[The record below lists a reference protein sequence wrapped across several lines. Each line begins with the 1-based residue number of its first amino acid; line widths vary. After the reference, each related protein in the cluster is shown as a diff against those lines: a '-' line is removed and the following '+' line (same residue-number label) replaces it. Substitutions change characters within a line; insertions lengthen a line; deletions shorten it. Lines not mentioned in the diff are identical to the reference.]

1 MQFALQNLTF
11 GHRGKPLL
19 PPLTLTLESGQLV
32 ALIGRNGSGKSTL
45 LQTLAGL
52 LPSLTGQMRI
62 KTSGRHCPESTLH
75 AGAHSIVGKVQQSG
89 VQPLCEESSSGATTQ
104 EEWIIDFSSLS
115 PAERARWVSIVLP
128 TTPEIPP
135 LTVLEVVQLGRLPHR
150 HASLSQR
157 DEPAFV
163 DIVPHRHASLSQRDE
178 PTFVDSVLHRHASLS
193 QRDEPTFVDSVLHR
207 HASLSQRDEPTFV
220 DSVLHRCGI
229 AHLASRP
236 MHALSD
242 GQRQRVMLARAVAQD
257 TPIMLLDEPTNF
269 LDFQATQ
276 EVFTLLHQLAH
287 EEQKLVIVA
296 THHLD
301 WAKREADKTLE
312 IRH

>member
-52 LPSLTGQMRI
+52 LPSLAGQMMI

-75 AGAHSIVGKVQQSG
+75 ADAHSIVGKVQQSG
-89 VQPLCEESSSGATTQ
+89 GQPLCEESSSGATTQ
-104 EEWIIDFSSLS
+104 EEWNIDFSSLS

-128 TTPEIPP
+128 TTPEVPP

-157 DEPAFV
+157 DAT
-163 DIVPHRHASLSQRDE
+163 
-178 PTFVDSVLHRHASLS
+178 TFVDSVLHRHASLA
-193 QRDEPTFVDSVLHR
+193 QRDATTFVDN
-207 HASLSQRDEPTFV
+207 
-220 DSVLHRCGI
+220 VLHRCGI

-257 TPIMLLDEPTNF
+257 TPIILLDEPTNF

-276 EVFTLLHQLAH
+276 EVFQLLSHLAH

-301 WAKREADKTLE
+301 WAKREADKTLDV
-312 IRH
+312 RR

>member
-52 LPSLTGQMRI
+52 LPSLAGQMMI

-75 AGAHSIVGKVQQSG
+75 ADAHSIVGKVQQSG
-89 VQPLCEESSSGATTQ
+89 GQPLCEESSSGATTQ
-104 EEWIIDFSSLS
+104 EEWNIDFSSLS

-157 DEPAFV
+157 DAT
-163 DIVPHRHASLSQRDE
+163 
-178 PTFVDSVLHRHASLS
+178 TFVDSVLHRHASLA
-193 QRDEPTFVDSVLHR
+193 QRDATTFVDN
-207 HASLSQRDEPTFV
+207 
-220 DSVLHRCGI
+220 VLHRCGI

-276 EVFTLLHQLAH
+276 EVFQLLHQLAH

-301 WAKREADKTLE
+301 WAKREADKTLDV
-312 IRH
+312 RR

>member
-52 LPSLTGQMRI
+52 LPSLAGQMMI

-75 AGAHSIVGKVQQSG
+75 ADAHSIVGKVQQSG

-128 TTPEIPP
+128 TTPEVPP

-157 DEPAFV
+157 DAT
-163 DIVPHRHASLSQRDE
+163 
-178 PTFVDSVLHRHASLS
+178 TFVDSVLHRHASLA
-193 QRDEPTFVDSVLHR
+193 QRDATTFVDN
-207 HASLSQRDEPTFV
+207 
-220 DSVLHRCGI
+220 VLHRCGI

-257 TPIMLLDEPTNF
+257 TPILLLDEPTNF

-276 EVFTLLHQLAH
+276 EVFQLLSQLAH

-301 WAKREADKTLE
+301 WAQHHAHPVLQL
-312 IRH
+312 

>member
-52 LPSLTGQMRI
+52 LPSLAGQMMI
-62 KTSGRHCPESTLH
+62 KSSGRHCPEPTLH
-75 AGAHSIVGKVQQSG
+75 ADAHSIVGKVQQSG

-157 DEPAFV
+157 DAT
-163 DIVPHRHASLSQRDE
+163 
-178 PTFVDSVLHRHASLS
+178 TFVDSVLHRHASLA
-193 QRDEPTFVDSVLHR
+193 QRDATTFVDN
-207 HASLSQRDEPTFV
+207 
-220 DSVLHRCGI
+220 VLHRCGI

-276 EVFTLLHQLAH
+276 EVFQLLHQLAH

-301 WAKREADKTLE
+301 WAKREADKTLDV
-312 IRH
+312 RR

>member
-1 MQFALQNLTF
+1 MQFALRNLTF

-52 LPSLTGQMRI
+52 LPSLAGQMMI

-75 AGAHSIVGKVQQSG
+75 ADVHSIVGKVQQSG

-104 EEWIIDFSSLS
+104 EEWNLDFSSLS

-128 TTPEIPP
+128 TTPEVPP

-157 DEPAFV
+157 DEP
-163 DIVPHRHASLSQRDE
+163 
-178 PTFVDSVLHRHASLS
+178 TFVDSMLHRHASLS
-193 QRDEPTFVDSVLHR
+193 QRDEP
-207 HASLSQRDEPTFV
+207 AFV

-276 EVFTLLHQLAH
+276 EVFQLLHQLAH

-312 IRH
+312 IRR

>member
-52 LPSLTGQMRI
+52 LPSLAGQMMI

-75 AGAHSIVGKVQQSG
+75 ADVHSIVGKVQQSG

-128 TTPEIPP
+128 TTPEVPP
-135 LTVLEVVQLGRLPHR
+135 LTVQEVVQLGRLPHR

-157 DEPAFV
+157 DEPA
-163 DIVPHRHASLSQRDE
+163 
-178 PTFVDSVLHRHASLS
+178 
-193 QRDEPTFVDSVLHR
+193 
-207 HASLSQRDEPTFV
+207 FV

-242 GQRQRVMLARAVAQD
+242 GQRQRVRLARGVAQD
-257 TPIMLLDEPTNF
+257 SPSMLLAGPPYF
-269 LDFQATQ
+269 LDFHATE
-276 EVFTLLHQLAH
+276 EVVQLLPQGAH

-301 WAKREADKTLE
+301 WAQHHAHPVLQL
-312 IRH
+312 

>member
-1 MQFALQNLTF
+1 MQFALRNLTF

-52 LPSLTGQMRI
+52 LPSLAGQMMI
-62 KTSGRHCPESTLH
+62 KTSGRHCPEPTLH
-75 AGAHSIVGKVQQSG
+75 ADAHSIVGKVQQSG

-104 EEWIIDFSSLS
+104 EQWIIDFSSLS

-128 TTPEIPP
+128 TTPEVPP

-157 DEPAFV
+157 DATTFV
-163 DIVPHRHASLSQRDE
+163 DSVLHHHASLSQRDE
-178 PTFVDSVLHRHASLS
+178 PTFVDN
-193 QRDEPTFVDSVLHR
+193 
-207 HASLSQRDEPTFV
+207 
-220 DSVLHRCGI
+220 VLHRCGI

-276 EVFTLLHQLAH
+276 EVFQLLSHLAH
-287 EEQKLVIVA
+287 EEKKLIIVA

-312 IRH
+312 IRR

>member
-1 MQFALQNLTF
+1 MQFALRNLTF

-52 LPSLTGQMRI
+52 LPSLAGQMMI

-75 AGAHSIVGKVQQSG
+75 ADAHSIVGKVQQSG

-104 EEWIIDFSSLS
+104 EEWVIDFSSLS

-157 DEPAFV
+157 DETV
-163 DIVPHRHASLSQRDE
+163 
-178 PTFVDSVLHRHASLS
+178 FVDSVLHRHASLS
-193 QRDEPTFVDSVLHR
+193 QRDATTFVDN
-207 HASLSQRDEPTFV
+207 
-220 DSVLHRCGI
+220 VLHRCGI

-257 TPIMLLDEPTNF
+257 TPLMLLDEPTNF

-276 EVFTLLHQLAH
+276 EVFQLLSHLAH
-287 EEQKLVIVA
+287 EEKKLVIVA

-301 WAKREADKTLE
+301 WAKREADKTLDV
-312 IRH
+312 RN

>member
-19 PPLTLTLESGQLV
+19 PPLTLTFESGQLV

-52 LPSLTGQMRI
+52 LPSLAGQMMI
-62 KTSGRHCPESTLH
+62 KSSGRHCSESTLH
-75 AGAHSIVGKVQQSG
+75 ADAHSIVGKVQQSG

-128 TTPEIPP
+128 TTPEVPP

-157 DEPAFV
+157 DAT
-163 DIVPHRHASLSQRDE
+163 
-178 PTFVDSVLHRHASLS
+178 TFVDSVLHH
-193 QRDEPTFVDSVLHR
+193 

-229 AHLASRP
+229 AHLASRS

-276 EVFTLLHQLAH
+276 EVFQLLSHLAH

-312 IRH
+312 IRC

>member
-52 LPSLTGQMRI
+52 LPSLAGQMMI
-62 KTSGRHCPESTLH
+62 KTSGRHCPEPTLH
-75 AGAHSIVGKVQQSG
+75 ADAHSIVGKVQQSG
-89 VQPLCEESSSGATTQ
+89 VQSLCEESSSGATTQ
-104 EEWIIDFSSLS
+104 EEWNLDFSALS

-128 TTPEIPP
+128 TTPEVPP

-157 DEPAFV
+157 DETA
-163 DIVPHRHASLSQRDE
+163 
-178 PTFVDSVLHRHASLS
+178 FVDSVLPRHASLA
-193 QRDEPTFVDSVLHR
+193 QRDAT
-207 HASLSQRDEPTFV
+207 TFV

-276 EVFTLLHQLAH
+276 EVFQLLSHLAH
-287 EEQKLVIVA
+287 EEQKLIIVA

-301 WAKREADKTLE
+301 WAQHHAHPVLQL
-312 IRH
+312 

>member
-1 MQFALQNLTF
+1 MQFALRNLTF

-19 PPLTLTLESGQLV
+19 PPLTLTFESGQLV

-52 LPSLTGQMRI
+52 LPSLAGQMMI
-62 KTSGRHCPESTLH
+62 KSSGRHCPESTLH
-75 AGAHSIVGKVQQSG
+75 ADAHSIVGKVQQSG

-104 EEWIIDFSSLS
+104 EEWNIDFSSLS
-115 PAERARWVSIVLP
+115 PAERARWVSIILP

-157 DEPAFV
+157 DEPA
-163 DIVPHRHASLSQRDE
+163 
-178 PTFVDSVLHRHASLS
+178 
-193 QRDEPTFVDSVLHR
+193 FVDSVLHR

-276 EVFTLLHQLAH
+276 EVFQLLSHLAH

-301 WAKREADKTLE
+301 WAQHHAHPVLQL
-312 IRH
+312 

>member
-62 KTSGRHCPESTLH
+62 KTSGRHCPEPTLH
-75 AGAHSIVGKVQQSG
+75 ADAHSIVGKVQQSG

-163 DIVPHRHASLSQRDE
+163 DSVLHHHASLAQRDE
-178 PTFVDSVLHRHASLS
+178 PG
-193 QRDEPTFVDSVLHR
+193 
-207 HASLSQRDEPTFV
+207 FV

-312 IRH
+312 IRC

>member
-1 MQFALQNLTF
+1 MQFALRNLTF
-11 GHRGKPLL
+11 GHRGNPLL

-52 LPSLTGQMRI
+52 LPSLAGQMMI

-75 AGAHSIVGKVQQSG
+75 ADAHSIVGKVQQSG

-104 EEWIIDFSSLS
+104 EEWNIDFSSLS

-128 TTPEIPP
+128 TTPEVPP
-135 LTVLEVVQLGRLPHR
+135 LTVLEVVQLGRL
-150 HASLSQR
+150 
-157 DEPAFV
+157 
-163 DIVPHRHASLSQRDE
+163 PHRHASLSQRDE

-193 QRDEPTFVDSVLHR
+193 QRDATTFVDN
-207 HASLSQRDEPTFV
+207 
-220 DSVLHRCGI
+220 VLHRCGI

-276 EVFTLLHQLAH
+276 EVFQLLHQLVH

-312 IRH
+312 IRR

>member
-1 MQFALQNLTF
+1 MQFALRNLTF

-52 LPSLTGQMRI
+52 LPSLAGQMMI
-62 KTSGRHCPESTLH
+62 KTSGRHCLESTLH

-89 VQPLCEESSSGATTQ
+89 GQPLCEESSSGATTQ
-104 EEWIIDFSSLS
+104 EQWIIDFSSLS

-128 TTPEIPP
+128 TTPEVPP
-135 LTVLEVVQLGRLPHR
+135 LTVQEVVQLGRLPHR

-157 DEPAFV
+157 DETA
-163 DIVPHRHASLSQRDE
+163 
-178 PTFVDSVLHRHASLS
+178 FVDSVLPRHASLA
-193 QRDEPTFVDSVLHR
+193 QRDAT
-207 HASLSQRDEPTFV
+207 TFV

-276 EVFTLLHQLAH
+276 EVFQLLHQLAH

-301 WAKREADKTLE
+301 WAQHHAHPVLQL
-312 IRH
+312 

>member
-52 LPSLTGQMRI
+52 LPSLAGQMMI

-75 AGAHSIVGKVQQSG
+75 ADAHSIVGKVQQSG

-157 DEPAFV
+157 DAT
-163 DIVPHRHASLSQRDE
+163 
-178 PTFVDSVLHRHASLS
+178 TFVDSVLHRHASLA
-193 QRDEPTFVDSVLHR
+193 QRDATTFVDN
-207 HASLSQRDEPTFV
+207 
-220 DSVLHRCGI
+220 VLHRCGI

-276 EVFTLLHQLAH
+276 EVFQLLHQLAH

-301 WAKREADKTLE
+301 WAKREADKTLDV
-312 IRH
+312 RR

>member
-1 MQFALQNLTF
+1 MQFALRNLTL

-52 LPSLTGQMRI
+52 LPSLAGQMMI
-62 KTSGRHCPESTLH
+62 KTSGRHCPEPTLH
-75 AGAHSIVGKVQQSG
+75 ADAHSIVGKVQQSG
-89 VQPLCEESSSGATTQ
+89 VQSLCEESSSGATTQ
-104 EEWIIDFSSLS
+104 EEWNLDFSALS

-128 TTPEIPP
+128 TTPEVPP
-135 LTVLEVVQLGRLPHR
+135 LTVQEVVQLGRLPHR

-157 DEPAFV
+157 DETA
-163 DIVPHRHASLSQRDE
+163 
-178 PTFVDSVLHRHASLS
+178 FVDSVLHRHASLS
-193 QRDEPTFVDSVLHR
+193 QRDATV
-207 HASLSQRDEPTFV
+207 FV

-276 EVFTLLHQLAH
+276 EVFQLLHQLAH

-312 IRH
+312 IRR

>member
-1 MQFALQNLTF
+1 MQFALRNLTF

-52 LPSLTGQMRI
+52 LPSLAGQMMI
-62 KTSGRHCPESTLH
+62 KTSGRHCPEPTLH
-75 AGAHSIVGKVQQSG
+75 ADAHSIVGKVQQSE

-104 EEWIIDFSSLS
+104 EQWIIDFSSLS

-128 TTPEIPP
+128 TTPEVPP

-157 DEPAFV
+157 DAT
-163 DIVPHRHASLSQRDE
+163 
-178 PTFVDSVLHRHASLS
+178 TFVDSVLHRHASLS
-193 QRDEPTFVDSVLHR
+193 QRDAT
-207 HASLSQRDEPTFV
+207 AFV

-257 TPIMLLDEPTNF
+257 TPLMLLDEPTNF

-276 EVFTLLHQLAH
+276 EVFQLLSHLAH
-287 EEQKLVIVA
+287 EEKKLVIVA

-301 WAKREADKTLE
+301 WAQHHAHPVLQL
-312 IRH
+312 

>member
-75 AGAHSIVGKVQQSG
+75 ADAHSIVGKVQQSG
-89 VQPLCEESSSGATTQ
+89 GQPLCEESSSGATTQ

-128 TTPEIPP
+128 TTPEVPP

-157 DEPAFV
+157 DATVFV
-163 DIVPHRHASLSQRDE
+163 DSVPHRHASLSQRDE
-178 PTFVDSVLHRHASLS
+178 TA
-193 QRDEPTFVDSVLHR
+193 
-207 HASLSQRDEPTFV
+207 FV

-276 EVFTLLHQLAH
+276 EVFQLLSHLAH

-312 IRH
+312 IRC

>member
-52 LPSLTGQMRI
+52 LPSLAGQMMI

-75 AGAHSIVGKVQQSG
+75 ADAHSIVGKVQQSG

-104 EEWIIDFSSLS
+104 EEWNIDFSSLS

-157 DEPAFV
+157 DAT
-163 DIVPHRHASLSQRDE
+163 
-178 PTFVDSVLHRHASLS
+178 TFVDSVLHRHASLA
-193 QRDEPTFVDSVLHR
+193 QRDATTFVDN
-207 HASLSQRDEPTFV
+207 
-220 DSVLHRCGI
+220 VLHRCGI

-276 EVFTLLHQLAH
+276 EVFQLLHQLAH

-301 WAKREADKTLE
+301 WAKREADKTLDV
-312 IRH
+312 RG

>member
-1 MQFALQNLTF
+1 MQFALRNLTF

-19 PPLTLTLESGQLV
+19 PPLTLTFESGQLV

-52 LPSLTGQMRI
+52 LPSLAGQMMI
-62 KTSGRHCPESTLH
+62 KSSGRHCPESTLH
-75 AGAHSIVGKVQQSG
+75 ADAHSIVGKVQQSG

-104 EEWIIDFSSLS
+104 EEWNIDFSSLS
-115 PAERARWVSIVLP
+115 PAERARWVSIILP

-163 DIVPHRHASLSQRDE
+163 D
-178 PTFVDSVLHRHASLS
+178 SVLHRHASLS
-193 QRDEPTFVDSVLHR
+193 QRDEP
-207 HASLSQRDEPTFV
+207 AFV

-276 EVFTLLHQLAH
+276 EVFQLLSHLAH

-312 IRH
+312 IRR